1 MIRPRH
7 PLRGH
12 GRMRLPYPAELLA
25 YQLKAVKHQVPYAVQ
40 FIIAVFPDFRNTVSV
55 PQVREADFLPVAAFL
70 CSSAA
75 GVVAV
80 FPQLPLC
87 AAIPGQLVPAVPPEP
102 LCFRAVA
109 VTVFCP
115 ADHPACGVIVIL
127 RVSGLFQPVAS
138 GILVSL
144 FTYPVPARRLRLQV
158 ATTVI
163 AIGLIAFAIAQPGA

>member
-1 MIRPRH
+1 MARPRH

-12 GRMRLPYPAELLA
+12 GRMRLPFPAELLTQ
-25 YQLKAVKHQVPYAVQ
+25 QLKAVKHQVPYAVQ
-40 FIIAVFPDFRNTVSV
+40 FIIPVFPHFRNTVAV
-55 PQVREADFLPVAAFL
+55 PQVRKTDFLPVAAFFRP
-70 CSSAA
+70 SAA

-80 FPQLPLC
+80 FPLHPQC

-109 VTVFCP
+109 VTVP
-115 ADHPACGVIVIL
+115 GAADHPACGVIVIL

-158 ATTVI
+158 AAAVI
-163 AIGLIAFAIAQPGA
+163 AISLVAFAIAQPGA

>member
-1 MIRPRH
+1 
-7 PLRGH
+7 
-12 GRMRLPYPAELLA
+12 MRLPYPAELLA

-40 FIIAVFPDFRNTVSV
+40 FIIAVFPDFRNTVAV
-55 PQVREADFLPVAAFL
+55 PQIREADFLPVAAFL

-80 FPQLPLC
+80 FPLLTLC
-87 AAIPGQLVPAVPPEP
+87 AAIPGQLVTAVPPEP
-102 LCFRAVA
+102 LCFRAIA
-109 VTVFCP
+109 VTVSGA

-158 ATTVI
+158 AAAVI